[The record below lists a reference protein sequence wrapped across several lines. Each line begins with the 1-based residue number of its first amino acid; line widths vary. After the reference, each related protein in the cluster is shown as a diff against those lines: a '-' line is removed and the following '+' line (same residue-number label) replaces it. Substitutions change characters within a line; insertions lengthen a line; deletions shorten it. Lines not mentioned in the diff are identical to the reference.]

1 MTDELAVT
9 TLAVEVAPGHLESN
23 LDQFKAKCQAI
34 ADEYRELGEIS
45 SWEDYQQ
52 AKRQRV
58 ALNAT
63 VKQVS
68 DERVRVKKVFM
79 EPLDSFYAA
88 IDDAMAPI
96 VNAQTRQKE
105 QVAEYERRLRKAK
118 HDRLEAYW
126 DGTYPLLALN
136 TGEAEEPLVP
146 FDRVFDPDWTKR
158 ISEAGR
164 DDAAKEEM
172 DSIASTL
179 AHGRD
184 MILSIDEPQEIR
196 ADALSRMYRTLDP
209 VEAVTWAHEEAKRK
223 GDIAAI
229 DKAIDEE
236 QRCVYN
242 IAEPGYGD
250 HEEQPDP
257 AMHVYVVT
265 IECTGEAELMK
276 VKTVMQQ
283 NGISGTI
290 RRK

>member
-1 MTDELAVT
+1 MSEELAIEP
-9 TLAVEVAPGHLESN
+9 LAVDVAPGHLESN
-23 LDQFKAKCQAI
+23 LEAFRAKCQEI
-34 ADEYRELGEIS
+34 ADGYRELGEIS

-52 AKRQRV
+52 AKRQRA

-68 DERVRVKKVFM
+68 DERVRVKKTFM

-88 IDDAMAPI
+88 IDDAMAPV
-96 VNAQTRQKE
+96 VNAQARQKE
-105 QVAEYERRLRKAK
+105 QVADFERRLRKAK
-118 HDRLEAYW
+118 HNRLEAYW
-126 DGTYPLLALN
+126 EETYPLLALN

-158 ISEAGR
+158 ISETSR
-164 DDAAKEEM
+164 DDDARAAM
-172 DSIASTL
+172 DDITSTL

-184 MILSIDEPQEIR
+184 MILAIDEPEGIR

-236 QRCVYN
+236 QRCVHN
-242 IAEPGYGD
+242 IAEPGYGN